1 MSQLDAIQLADNL
14 RRRMVEFA
22 LDDNFVRDGELSDI
36 CRRIWSGAPADGGL
50 VSDMWVEGAFPSKPS
65 PYNLD
70 ALANA
75 GEFDRE
81 LRNVLDTAA
90 AMPARRALYTHQVEA
105 MNAAREGADGERPAI
120 VVSAGTGAG
129 KTEAFLLPILDD
141 LYRNPPA
148 ERNGVQCLILYP
160 MNALVNDQVDRLY
173 EWLKDQN
180 RVSIFHFTSETPE
193 DRRAANFQGVPKW
206 ERCRMRT
213 RQQAR
218 GLEDRDGNKTES
230 GPTPDILITNY
241 SMLEYMLCR
250 PQDAVFFGPSLRTVV
265 LDEAH
270 LYTGTLAAEITL
282 LLRRLAI
289 RCGLRPEQIT
299 HFATSATLGS
309 GDSDEL
315 RKFASDIFSKPGG
328 LVRVIYG
335 EQKREDLGTP
345 EPPASEPSAETVADA
360 DLPDYPTVV
369 EGADGVQT
377 LAEIDDSQRRRLT
390 DVLSLFVS
398 RSAIADIA
406 PDERR
411 PAAMLHRALSASP
424 LVHKMQGE
432 LWDKKH
438 VRLDE
443 LGSAL
448 FGSAPPRSAQAAAAL
463 LRLAASA
470 RTEAKSY
477 PLVPHRLHLLTRPT
491 DGMTVCLNDNC
502 SGPNKWRSEALGS
515 VSAGYRDFCEHCAC
529 AAFSLHRCRN
539 CGECLLAGREID
551 GKIIALSPNRIR
563 NVNYLLLSVDR
574 SDGDR
579 KTIYVDRTS
588 GELRGSGYSGAL
600 ALKKRSECPNCE
612 ERRRDIR
619 PFSSATQLTLPITA
633 ETLLSEMPEFPSS
646 GQGSRAW
653 LPAGGRR
660 LLAFSDS
667 RREAARLGVSLT
679 HQHELQVSRAAILD
693 VIENSP
699 IADQDAID
707 FLNVQIRESETKLS
721 DPNLTGGVRRLQER
735 QLTQFRNDLRDLTS
749 GGSIEQWAGELS
761 HHPDLAQIL
770 DRPSAT
776 VHNISSWK
784 QLKWDDNHKAVKDRA
799 KELLGREFA
808 ISAARGYDNTLEALG
823 LVEVTY
829 PGLDKLAP
837 PAEFVGTLPT
847 ETMRRRFDNI
857 WSAILASLCDTLRAS
872 RAVTLGDEVDAQYD
886 FDRDPIGFWAAETND
901 DGILLTRFVG
911 RTNRQIRLRFVMEI
925 LKRCGFAD
933 ETSVIPKAKELLEA
947 CFRQLF
953 AAGRD
958 GALPWLQTA
967 DRQVGASGSVPAVRI
982 AFDNLGLRRPPNLF
996 RCETTG
1002 RIWNRS
1008 VLGCAPN
1015 MGASGTL
1022 RAVSE
1027 SELDAKLRHGRRRRE
1042 YRDSP
1047 IFKMGLWSE
1056 EHSAQLDP
1064 KENRRLQ
1071 DLFKSG
1077 VRNMLSA
1084 TTTLELGIDIGGLSG
1099 ALMSNVP
1106 PGKSN
1111 YLQRAGR
1118 AGRRAD
1124 GSSIV
1129 ATFARPRPFDR
1140 EVFVRMGD
1148 YLAQDLRKPM
1158 ALLDR
1163 ERVIV
1168 RHLNSFLL
1176 NEFFS
1181 PATSGGRT
1189 GAMDAFGNMGGVCG
1203 VPYAPYWNR
1212 GDRSKPEASRLP
1224 DGTQSAADGF
1234 IEFLG
1239 AIEQSQYKPSVERLL
1254 SGTILKDAA
1263 SDWEGLIRAVSQQF
1277 QDAVENWRGEY
1288 DEIFSA
1294 WEEALASGDAGS
1306 QRRRAN
1312 AIGYQLRALYEM
1324 TVIEALADRQFLP
1337 HYGFPIGVHK
1347 LRVISQDENRPNRIR
1362 EEDRYRLERG
1372 SLLALR
1378 EYVPGSQLLAGG
1390 KLVASRGL
1398 LKHWT
1403 GIEIDNYIG
1412 LRGSYAYCRNDHFH
1426 YWRTAETTR
1435 PCPICGEEPQ
1445 KSPTRFM
1452 FPRHGFSGAAW
1463 DPPRWSSSVE
1473 LVGEAQTAA
1482 QAFIYADDEDVVPD
1496 KTDFGGVSG
1505 LSAYYKE
1512 DGELLVY
1519 NAGENELGF
1528 AICLKCGYADSERKI
1543 GDGRMNLPSG
1553 FENHAR
1559 LSAPK
1564 SEPRY
1569 RCLRENEAPV
1579 IRNETLAAREV
1590 TDVLLMDFSEPL
1602 AQDMADRTLVS
1613 TLAYALQRAAAKIL
1627 QMDGREIGVLTVPAG
1642 KMGKGLGALL
1652 YDNVPG
1658 GAGHVRELLEYDR
1671 QWLEEAKRILY
1682 IDETHNRR
1690 CRTACLDCLL
1700 SFDTQSASSVG
1711 LLSRPHALESLS
1723 RMLNGEPPPV
1733 VAAAEPA
1740 ANAPAAAGASRPQSP
1755 SKEER
1760 LRRARAR
1767 KSV

>member
-14 RRRMVEFA
+14 RDRMVEFA
-22 LDDNFVRDGELSDI
+22 LDDNFVRDRELAAI
-36 CRRIWSGAPADGGL
+36 CRNLWNGKPSEGGL
-50 VSDMWVEGAFPSKPS
+50 VSDLWVEDAFPSKPS
-65 PYNLD
+65 ARDLD

-75 GEFDRE
+75 GEFDRD
-81 LRNVLDTAA
+81 LRDVLDTAA
-90 AMPARRALYTHQVEA
+90 AMPADRPLYTHQDEA
-105 MNAAREGADGERPAI
+105 MRAAREGADGERPAI
-120 VVSAGTGAG
+120 VVSAGTGSG

-148 ERNGVQCLILYP
+148 VRNGVQCLILYP

-173 EWLKDQN
+173 EWLKGQD

-193 DRRAANFQGVPKW
+193 NWRFANRQGVPKW

-218 GLEDRDGNKTES
+218 GLEDRDGKETES

-289 RCGLRPEQIT
+289 RCRLRPEQIT

-309 GDSDEL
+309 EDSDEL
-315 RKFASDIFSKPGG
+315 RVFASDIFSKPSH

-335 EQKREDLGTP
+335 EQKREDLP
-345 EPPASEPSAETVADA
+345 PASPPASEPSAEAIVAA

-369 EGADGVQT
+369 EDAAGVQT
-377 LAEIDDSQRRRLT
+377 LAEIDDSRRRRLT

-398 RSAIADIA
+398 RSAIDGIA
-406 PDERR
+406 PNERR
-411 PAAMLHRALSASP
+411 PAAMLHRALGASP

-432 LWDKKH
+432 LWDKKR

-448 FGSAPPRSAQAAAAL
+448 FGSASPTSARAAAAL
-463 LRLAASA
+463 LRLSASA
-470 RTEAKSY
+470 RTEAKRY

-502 SGPNKWRSEALGS
+502 SGPNKWRSEAFGA
-515 VSAGYRDFCEHCAC
+515 VSAGYRDFCEYCAC
-529 AAFSLHRCRN
+529 ATLALYRCRN
-539 CGECLLAGREID
+539 CGECLLAGREMD
-551 GKIIALSPNRIR
+551 GKIIAPAPNRIR
-563 NVNYLLLSVDR
+563 DVNLLLPSADR
-574 SDGDR
+574 SAGDYE
-579 KTIYVDRTS
+579 TIYVDRTS

-600 ALKKRSECPNCE
+600 ALKKHPECPNCE
-612 ERRRDIR
+612 AGRNDIR
-619 PFSSATQLTLPITA
+619 HFFSATQLTLPITA

-646 GQGSRAW
+646 GPGSREW

-679 HQHELQVSRAAILD
+679 HQHELQVSRAAILS

-699 IADQDAID
+699 IADQDAIKLLD
-707 FLNVQIRESETKLS
+707 NQIRESETKLS
-721 DPNLTGGVRRLQER
+721 DPNLSGGVRRVLEG
-735 QLTQFRNDLRDLTS
+735 QLTQFRDQLRGLTA
-749 GGSIEQWAGELS
+749 GGSIEQWADELAD
-761 HHPDLAQIL
+761 HPSLAQIL
-770 DRPSAT
+770 DRPSSN
-776 VHNISSWK
+776 VHTSRSWK
-784 QLKWDDNHKAVKDRA
+784 QLKWDDNHKAVKARA

-829 PGLDKLAP
+829 PGLDNIAP
-837 PAEFVGTLPT
+837 PAEFIGTLPT
-847 ETMRRRFDNI
+847 ETMRRRFEGI
-857 WSAILASLCDTLRAS
+857 WSETLASLCDTLRAS
-872 RAVTLGDEVDAQYD
+872 RAVTLGDEMDERYD
-886 FDRDPIGFWAAETND
+886 FDRNPIGFWAAETND

-911 RTNRQIRLRFVMEI
+911 RTKRQIRLRFVMEI

-933 ETSVIPKAKELLEA
+933 ETMVVPKAKELLET
-947 CFRQLF
+947 CFRQL
-953 AAGRD
+953 ADAGRD
-958 GALPWLQTA
+958 GTLPWLQTA
-967 DRQVGASGSVPAVRI
+967 NRQVGASGSVPAIRI
-982 AFDNLGLRRPPNLF
+982 VFDNLGLRRPPNLF

-1015 MGASGTL
+1015 MGSFGTL
-1022 RAVSE
+1022 RAVSD
-1027 SELDAKLRHGRRRRE
+1027 SELDAEPRHGRRRRE

-1064 KENRRLQ
+1064 QENRRLQ

-1077 VRNMLSA
+1077 VRNMLSS

-1163 ERVIV
+1163 KRVVV

-1189 GAMDAFGNMGGVCG
+1189 GAMNAFGNMGSVCG
-1203 VPYAPYWNR
+1203 VPYAPYW

-1224 DGTQSAADGF
+1224 DGTKSTADKF

-1239 AIEQSQYKPSVERLL
+1239 EIEQSQYKPSVERLL
-1254 SGTILKDAA
+1254 KETALKDAP
-1263 SDWEGLIRAVSQQF
+1263 SDWESLIREVSQQF
-1277 QDAVENWRGEY
+1277 QTAVENWCAEY
-1288 DEIFSA
+1288 DDIFRA
-1294 WEEALASGDAGS
+1294 WEEIIASKNAQNS
-1306 QRRRAN
+1306 RRRAN
-1312 AIGYQLRALYEM
+1312 AIGYQLRALYEI
-1324 TVIEALADRQFLP
+1324 TVIEALADSQFLP
-1337 HYGFPIGVHK
+1337 RYGFPIGVHK
-1347 LRVISQDENRPNRIR
+1347 LRVISEDENRRIR

-1390 KLVASRGL
+1390 KLVTSRGL

-1412 LRGSYAYCRNDHFH
+1412 LRGSYAYCQNGHFH
-1426 YWRTAETTR
+1426 YWWNTAETTR
-1435 PCPICGEEPQ
+1435 ICPICGEEPQ

-1463 DPPRWSSSVE
+1463 DPPKWSTSVE
-1473 LVGEAQTAA
+1473 QVGEAQTAA
-1482 QAFIYADDEDVVPD
+1482 QAFIYADDEDVIPD
-1496 KTDFGGVSG
+1496 ETDFGGVPG

-1519 NAGENELGF
+1519 NAGEKELGF
-1528 AICLKCGYADSERKI
+1528 AICLNCGYADSERKI
-1543 GDGRMNLPSG
+1543 GDGRMNLPSR
-1553 FENHAR
+1553 FETHAR
-1559 LSAPK
+1559 LSDPK
-1564 SEPRY
+1564 KEH
-1569 RCLRENEAPV
+1569 RCWRENEAPV

-1627 QMDGREIGVLTVPAG
+1627 QMDGREIGVLTVPSG
-1642 KMGKGLGALL
+1642 RMGSGLGALL

-1658 GAGHVRELLEYDR
+1658 GAGHVRELLEYGR
-1671 QWLEEAKRILY
+1671 EWLEEAKRILY
-1682 IDETHNRR
+1682 IDETHDKR

-1711 LLSRPHALESLS
+1711 LLSRPRALESLS
-1723 RMLNGEPPPV
+1723 RMLNGEPTT
-1733 VAAAEPA
+1733 AAASEPA
-1740 ANAPAAAGASRPQSP
+1740 AKSPAAADANQPQSL

-1767 KSV
+1767 KSG